1 MMPSGIKE
9 INILVI
15 LDKNMIDNVNKIKI
29 TAMVDMSKSFYTDFL
44 PIISQ
49 IKDNVSKLN
58 INENNKSIIDD
69 INKNLSKAE
78 SILNTLN
85 NVANK
90 ASEE

>member
-1 MMPSGIKE
+1 
-9 INILVI
+9 
-15 LDKNMIDNVNKIKI
+15 MIDNVNKIKI

>member
-1 MMPSGIKE
+1 
-9 INILVI
+9 
-15 LDKNMIDNVNKIKI
+15 MIDNVNKIKI

-49 IKDNVSKLN
+49 IKDNVSKLT
-58 INENNKSIIDD
+58 INENNKNIIDD

>member
-1 MMPSGIKE
+1 
-9 INILVI
+9 
-15 LDKNMIDNVNKIKI
+15 
-29 TAMVDMSKSFYTDFL
+29 
-44 PIISQ
+44 
-49 IKDNVSKLN
+49 LN

>member
-49 IKDNVSKLN
+49 IKDNVSKLT
-58 INENNKSIIDD
+58 INENNKNIIDD

>member
-1 MMPSGIKE
+1 
-9 INILVI
+9 
-15 LDKNMIDNVNKIKI
+15 MIDNVNKIKI

-44 PIISQ
+44 PIINQ

-58 INENNKSIIDD
+58 VNENNKNIVDD

>member
-1 MMPSGIKE
+1 
-9 INILVI
+9 
-15 LDKNMIDNVNKIKI
+15 MIDNVNKIKI

-44 PIISQ
+44 PIVSQ

>member
-29 TAMVDMSKSFYTDFL
+29 AAMVDMSKSFYTDFL

-49 IKDNVSKLN
+49 IKDNVSKLT
-58 INENNKSIIDD
+58 INENNKNIIDD

>member
-1 MMPSGIKE
+1 
-9 INILVI
+9 
-15 LDKNMIDNVNKIKI
+15 MIDNVNKIKI

-69 INKNLSKAE
+69 INKNLSKAK

-90 ASEE
+90 VSEE

>member
-1 MMPSGIKE
+1 
-9 INILVI
+9 
-15 LDKNMIDNVNKIKI
+15 MIDNVNKIKI

-58 INENNKSIIDD
+58 INENNKNIVDD